1 MKISKDRLKNIIRE
15 EKQKL
20 SLPRAGQDFGS
31 NAARQEALNEQAQ
44 ADIPQVEVKD
54 EGGTL
59 TMSPEDA
66 GAIEAVIAQAFGV
79 LDDLALAIDSG
90 GYPKSTRQTVIDPR
104 LQEMKT
110 KLEDAVD
117 ALYDA
122 QMQANHLIAGTGS

>member
-1 MKISKDRLKNIIRE
+1 MKVSKKQLRQIIQE

-31 NAARQEALNEQAQ
+31 NAGRQEALNEQ

-59 TMSPEDA
+59 IMSPDDA
-66 GAIEAVIAQAFGV
+66 SAVEAVIAQAFDV
-79 LDDLALAIDSG
+79 LDELALAIDSG
-90 GYPKSTRQTVIDPR
+90 GYPKSTRQTVVDPR
-104 LQEMKT
+104 LEEMKT
-110 KLEDAVD
+110 KLEAAVD

-122 QMQANHLIAGTGS
+122 QMQANHIMAGTGS

>member
-20 SLPRAGQDFGS
+20 SLPRGGQEFGS
-31 NAARQEALNEQAQ
+31 NAARQEALNEQ

-59 TMSPEDA
+59 TMTPDDA
-66 GAIEAVIAQAFGV
+66 SAVEGVIAQAFDV
-79 LDDLALAIDSG
+79 LDELALAIDSG

-104 LQEMKT
+104 LQELKT
-110 KLEDAVD
+110 KLEEAVD

-122 QMQANHLIAGTGS
+122 QMQANHIMAGTGS